1 MSDAAVVSDAEA
13 ETLFSDLR
21 EAVQRGERER
31 ALVLAERC
39 EAADLEHPLILTLA
53 AEAAEARGDDE
64 RAAGLLRRAIDLAP
78 DQAEAWRRFAVV
90 LGRLGLLE
98 PARTA
103 ADHALSLAPGAGPC
117 LVAAGAAAFAV
128 GDLAP
133 AAAHYEA
140 AAASGSIEA
149 IEALGAIA
157 ARRGLAKEAR
167 ALAGRALAAE
177 PDRVGPVLT
186 LARADLLEADPA
198 AADRRLTELLAGAVS
213 EALEVAALNLRA
225 EARDAQGETDRAF
238 ADYQARNA
246 RIARANRPTPGQE
259 RRLDEARRLTT
270 WFGEAEVRSW
280 RRRAGDDL
288 EGAGTVRRHAFLVG
302 FPRSGTTLLE
312 KALASHPQVVTLEE
326 VDCLGE
332 AGRDF
337 LAGPAQLSALEAID
351 HEEADRR
358 RALYWQGV
366 RQGLGEDLAG
376 KTLLDKM
383 PLHTLALPVIAKL
396 FPDALILFAL
406 RDPRDVVLSCFRRRF
421 RQNAAMAEFL
431 TLPDAACYYDAVM
444 TLAGVYRA
452 LLSLEALDVRH
463 EAVVADFDTQLGRIL
478 DALDLPWDDGVRGF
492 ATRAAVR
499 PRTPSD
505 LQLTAGLNDAGVGQW
520 RRYAS
525 YLEDVRAI
533 LDPWADRWGY
543 ASA

>member
-31 ALVLAERC
+31 ALDLAERC

-53 AEAAEARGDDE
+53 AEAAEARADDE

-78 DQAEAWRRFAVV
+78 EQAEAWRRFAVV

-103 ADHALSLAPGAGPC
+103 ADHALSLAPDAGPC

-133 AAAHYEA
+133 ATTHYEA

-157 ARRGLAKEAR
+157 ARRGQAKEAR
-167 ALAGRALAAE
+167 DLAGRALAAA
-177 PDRVGPVLT
+177 PDRVGAVLT
-186 LARADLLEADPA
+186 LARADLLEADPS
-198 AADRRLTELLAGAVS
+198 AADRRLTELLAGAIS
-213 EALEVAALNLRA
+213 EALEVAALDLRA
-225 EARDAQGETDRAF
+225 EARDALGETDRAF
-238 ADYQARNA
+238 ADYQARNV

-259 RRLDEARRLTT
+259 RRLDEAHRLTT
-270 WFGEAEVRSW
+270 WFGEADARTW
-280 RRRAGDDL
+280 RRRAGDDR

-302 FPRSGTTLLE
+302 FPRSGTTLIE

-337 LAGPAQLSALEAID
+337 LAGPAQLSDLETID
-351 HEEADRR
+351 QEEADRR
-358 RALYWQGV
+358 RAVYWRGV
-366 RQGLGEDLAG
+366 RQSLGKDLAG
-376 KTLLDKM
+376 KTLLDKL

-396 FPDALILFAL
+396 FPDATILFAL

-431 TLPDAACYYDAVM
+431 TLPDAARYYDAIM

-452 LLSLEALDVRH
+452 LLSLEALEVRH
-463 EAVVADFDTQLGRIL
+463 EAIVADFDARLGHVL
-478 DALDLPWDDGVRGF
+478 DALDLPWDDAVRGF
-492 ATRAAVR
+492 AARAAAR

-505 LQLTAGLNDAGVGQW
+505 LQLAAGLNEAGLGQW
-520 RRYAS
+520 RRYAP
-525 YLEDVRAI
+525 YLGGVRAI
-533 LDPWADRWGY
+533 LDPWAVRLGY
-543 ASA
+543 SSA